1 MELTKYNHS
10 IQEKKI
16 YDFWEKNN
24 LFKPISKKSKKTFSI
39 VIPPPNITGKLHMGH
54 ALNNSLQDVL
64 IRYYRMNGYETLW
77 QPGTD
82 HAGIATQAIVEKNL
96 AKENIDKNDI
106 GREKFIEKVW
116 EWKAESGDLILEQLK
131 KLGCS
136 CDWSRSR
143 FTMDEEMSKAVTKV
157 FVALYN
163 KKLIYKD
170 KKLVNWDTKLQTAIS
185 DLEVV
190 QNEVQ
195 SKLYYIN
202 YPVTDS
208 KEQITIATTRPE
220 TMMGDTAIAV
230 NPKDD
235 RYKNFVGKFAIIP
248 VVNRKI
254 RIIADYYADPTQ
266 GTGAVKITPAHD
278 FNDYDV
284 GKRNKLEIINILEKD
299 GKINGNGIKSYV
311 GLDRFEA
318 RKKIISELKELN
330 LLEKIDSI
338 KNKVPYGDRSNTI
351 IEPLLT
357 EQWFVNAKS
366 LSKKPIQIV
375 KKKETIFF
383 PENWS
388 NTFNQ
393 WMNNIEP
400 WCISRQ
406 IWWGHRIPVWYGH
419 DGKIFAAENEKIAK
433 ELAKKHYKQKTFK
446 LTQET
451 DVLDTWFSSAL
462 WPFAT
467 LGWPKKTSVLKKF
480 YPTSVLVTGFD
491 IIFFWVARMLMMG
504 NHFLKKTPF
513 KKVYV
518 HALVRDEKGQKMSK
532 SKGNV
537 VDPLELINEFGAD
550 PLRFTLISMASPGR
564 DVKLSKDRIT
574 GYRNFITKIWSANNF
589 LKLNNCK
596 YNKKINVKK
605 IKLKINQWI
614 YFEFY
619 KTNKLIN
626 KHIQEFRFDE
636 ASRVLYNFV
645 WHSYCDWYLEFLKPI
660 FNSKN
665 KTSIYEAKQFSSYM
679 LSCILKLLHPFIPFF
694 SEHVWQENN
703 FYKQVKS
710 NLINSN
716 WPVSK
721 KIQSYKKNADE
732 IDCIID
738 VIKSIRSTKVQ
749 LSVPPKEYCDIVYF
763 QESKKIKKFINNN
776 MEIIKQVGRVNNIVL
791 KPDESNLIIQI
802 IILKEK
808 IGLKFETNIDL
819 NSQKDKLVNKLNE
832 LEKKIFSL
840 NEKLNNKNYVKKAPK
855 DIVTNDKFLL
865 KDLKIEQTKLKSIV
879 SSINQNG
886 KI

>member
-1 MELTKYNHS
+1 MEFTKYNHT

-16 YDFWEKNN
+16 YDFWEKND
-24 LFKPISKKSKKTFSI
+24 LFKPSLKKSKKTFSI
-39 VIPPPNITGKLHMGH
+39 VIPPPNITGRLHMGH
-54 ALNNSLQDVL
+54 ALNSSLQDVL
-64 IRYYRMNGYETLW
+64 IRYYRMNGFETLW

-96 AKENIDKNDI
+96 AQKNINKNEI
-106 GREKFIEKVW
+106 GREKFLKKVW
-116 EWKAESGDLILEQLK
+116 EWKAESGELILEQLK

-143 FTMDEEMSKAVTKV
+143 FTMDDDMSKAVTKV
-157 FVALYN
+157 FVTLFN

-195 SKLYYIN
+195 SQLYYIN
-202 YPVTDS
+202 YSITDS
-208 KEQITIATTRPE
+208 KENITIATTRPE
-220 TMMGDTAIAV
+220 TMMGDSAIAV
-230 NPKDD
+230 NPKDK
-235 RYKNFVGKFAIIP
+235 RYKHLVGKFANIP

-254 RIIADYYADPTQ
+254 KIIEDHYADPEQ

-284 GKRNKLEIINILEKD
+284 GKRNKLEIINILEKN
-299 GKINGNGIKSYV
+299 GKINQNGIKSYI

-318 RKKIISELKELN
+318 RKKIINELKNLN
-330 LLEKIDSI
+330 VLEKVESI

-357 EQWFVNAKS
+357 EQWFVDAKK
-366 LSKKPIQIV
+366 LSKKPIDVV
-375 KKKETIFF
+375 KRKKTTFF
-383 PENWS
+383 PANWTK
-388 NTFNQ
+388 TFDQ
-393 WMNNIEP
+393 WMLNIEP

-406 IWWGHRIPVWYGH
+406 IWWGHRIPVWYGQ
-419 DGKIFAAENEKIAK
+419 DGKIFAAENEQEVEK
-433 ELAKKHYKQKTFK
+433 LAKKYYKNKNYK
-446 LTQET
+446 LVQET

-467 LGWPKKTSVLKKF
+467 LGWPKKTKELKRF

-537 VDPLELINEFGAD
+537 IDPLELINEYGAD

-564 DVKLSKDRIT
+564 DVKLSKDRVI
-574 GYRNFITKIWSANNF
+574 GYRNFISKIWSANNF

-596 YNKKINVKK
+596 HNKKIDEKK

-614 YFEFY
+614 YSEFC
-619 KTNKLIN
+619 KTNELIN
-626 KHIQEFRFDE
+626 KHIKNFRFDE
-636 ASRVLYNFV
+636 ACRVLYNFV

-660 FNSKN
+660 LNSKN
-665 KTSIYEAKQFSSYM
+665 KSYILEVKQFSSYM
-679 LSCILKLLHPFIPFF
+679 LSNILKLLHPFVPFF
-694 SEHVWQENN
+694 SEHVWQENK
-703 FYKQVKS
+703 YDMEEKT
-710 NLINSN
+710 NLINSD

-721 KIQSYKKNADE
+721 K
-732 IDCIID
+732 
-738 VIKSIRSTKVQ
+738 
-749 LSVPPKEYCDIVYF
+749 
-763 QESKKIKKFINNN
+763 
-776 MEIIKQVGRVNNIVL
+776 
-791 KPDESNLIIQI
+791 
-802 IILKEK
+802 
-808 IGLKFETNIDL
+808 
-819 NSQKDKLVNKLNE
+819 
-832 LEKKIFSL
+832 
-840 NEKLNNKNYVKKAPK
+840 
-855 DIVTNDKFLL
+855 
-865 KDLKIEQTKLKSIV
+865 
-879 SSINQNG
+879 
-886 KI
+886 

>member
-1 MELTKYNHS
+1 MEFTKYNHS

-24 LFKPISKKSKKTFSI
+24 LFKPSIKKSKKTFSM
-39 VIPPPNITGKLHMGH
+39 VIPPPNITGRLHMGH

-96 AKENIDKNDI
+96 AKENINKNDI

-116 EWKAESGDLILEQLK
+116 EWKTESGGLILEQLK

-143 FTMDEEMSKAVTKV
+143 FTMDDQMSKAVTKV
-157 FVALYN
+157 FIDLYN

-190 QNEVQ
+190 KNEVQ
-195 SKLYYIN
+195 SQLYFIN
-202 YPVTDS
+202 YPISDS
-208 KEQITIATTRPE
+208 KEQITITTTRPE

-230 NPKDD
+230 NPKDE
-235 RYKNFVGKFAIIP
+235 RFKNFVGKFAIIP

-254 RIIADYYADPTQ
+254 KIITDYYADPEQ

-299 GKINGNGIKSYV
+299 GRINENGIISYI

-318 RKKIISELKELN
+318 RKKIINEIKNLN
-330 LLEKIDSI
+330 LLEKVESI
-338 KNKVPYGDRSNTI
+338 KNKIPYGDRSNTI

-366 LSKKPIQIV
+366 LSKKPIQTV
-375 KKKETIFF
+375 KTKKTIFF
-383 PENWS
+383 PENWTK
-388 NTFNQ
+388 TFNQ
-393 WMNNIEP
+393 WMGNIEP

-406 IWWGHRIPVWYGH
+406 IWWGHRIPVWYGNNK
-419 DGKIFAAENEKIAK
+419 KIFAAENEHEAKI
-433 ELAKKHYKQKTFK
+433 LAKKFYKNKTFK
-446 LTQET
+446 LEQET

-467 LGWPKKTSVLKKF
+467 LGWPKKTNQLKKF

-504 NHFLKKTPF
+504 NYFLKDTPF

-537 VDPLELINEFGAD
+537 IDPLELINEYGAD
-550 PLRFTLISMASPGR
+550 PLRFTLIAMASPGR
-564 DVKLSKDRIT
+564 DVKLSRDRVT

-589 LKLNNCK
+589 LKINKCK
-596 YNKKINVKK
+596 YRTETDVKK

-614 YFEFY
+614 YSEFC
-619 KTNKLIN
+619 KTNESIK
-626 KHIQEFRFDE
+626 KHIKDFRFDE
-636 ASRVLYNFV
+636 ASKVLYNFV
-645 WHSYCDWYLEFLKPI
+645 WHSYCDWYLEFLKPT
-660 FNSKN
+660 FDSEN
-665 KTSIYEAKQFSSYM
+665 KTSILEAKQFSSYM
-679 LSCILKLLHPFIPFF
+679 LSNILKLLHPFIPFF
-694 SEHVWQENN
+694 TEHVWQENKLN
-703 FYKQVKS
+703 KEEKS
-710 NLINSN
+710 DLITSN
-716 WPVSK
+716 WPVLK
-721 KIQSYKKNADE
+721 KIKLYKKNSEE
-732 IDCIID
+732 IDCVIDII
-738 VIKSIRSTKVQ
+738 SAIRSTKVQ
-749 LSVPPKEYCDIVYF
+749 LNVPPKEYCDIVF
-763 QESKKIKKFINNN
+763 FKESKKIKKFINNN
-776 MEIIKQVGRVNNIVL
+776 LDIVKQVGRVNNIAI
-791 KPDESNLIIQI
+791 KPVKNDSIIQI

-808 IGLKFETNIDL
+808 IGLKFKTNIDL
-819 NSQKDKLVNKLNE
+819 NAQKDKLIKKLDG
-832 LEKKIFSL
+832 LEGRIISL
-840 NEKLNNKNYVKKAPK
+840 NQKLNNQNYVKKAPK
-855 DIVTNDKFLL
+855 DIVANDKILL
-865 KDLKIEQTKLKSIV
+865 KDLTIEQTKLKSIV
-879 SSINQNG
+879 SSIN
-886 KI
+886 